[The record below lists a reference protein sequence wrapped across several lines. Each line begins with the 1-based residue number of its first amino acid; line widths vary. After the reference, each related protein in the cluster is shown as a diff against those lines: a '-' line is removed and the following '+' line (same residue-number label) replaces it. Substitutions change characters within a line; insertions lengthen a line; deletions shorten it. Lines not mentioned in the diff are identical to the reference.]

1 MAEQMQAARM
11 PDRLDLN
18 EWIQLSLDS
27 ADETD
32 RQIALEELVTTGVP
46 PYLQAKLREISARDA
61 SPGCRQLA
69 AWIENLDRLKAELKP
84 QIKGLD
90 LTPAAIENLLD
101 HDEPG
106 RASVIIQLLRKPPSE
121 QALQQWRDRLA
132 TEKNPRLLEIGLT
145 ILGKFGV
152 AADADF
158 ATMLLLEAD
167 VEVVCAALSLLHQR
181 DESAFKRQV
190 RNGLTSRSFRV
201 QLHAVHLLRLV
212 DSNEAL
218 KYIKAFLFHK
228 NQLIRQRA
236 LRELM
241 LIDFARVENLFLQ
254 YLGTEIQPL
263 LLVKAGFVAAFNPSR
278 EFPLKIYDIMLLAKD
293 QKKHIMQL
301 ILRQSVEAVQAAGL
315 LDQPLEAYMA
325 DLKKQIDRRRA
336 EITVRCAVRDLASS
350 RRELRASAIDRLSAY
365 AGYPAIIQALKKH
378 LEIESDDELKK
389 SISIL
394 LEPASPPTSEKRDEA
409 RPVAVSKAFP
419 DAASFIRLPLMEQR
433 RLLKDINDNTSY
445 LAARQTLLALLKADI
460 KKSLLLDVL
469 KVLNEFG
476 SRIDA
481 PAILPMLENS
491 EPPIMAQAVKTLGKL
506 DIDSILPTLNR
517 FLADDDPRIKSAALE
532 VYLVAD
538 KEGAVQYLSSMLRSA
553 VADTRRIGLSLL
565 PQLDYPSAEPL
576 LLRLLKYEG
585 NEELIVQASYMV
597 AANPTRDGLEL
608 LFANTHDKLG
618 ELKPGHEEIWQLAM
632 ISAESVFAQPAV
644 DIEAA
649 CWEAYK
655 AEHAELSSEKSAYA
669 YDSVVGDADD
679 ELPPPPPSDGD
690 EHTPVE
696 QLFLHLYEFKW
707 HYIVGVIVVIPL
719 MFSLFGGSEPEYKGR
734 RGGMSEQGA
743 KVSFLPTEQQSSSA
757 TQVGSDDWQGHLKT
771 GAREVLG
778 GRAYAQAL
786 NTARQDMDKIRYD
799 NEKAY
804 RQSMIDKANDPS
816 EPEEVRQMAAAY
828 SHPGFARAIDAYDLK
843 NMSEAEV
850 YFEQCIE
857 DTQLNSVGKCLAL
870 TKLAEIAQA
879 KGDRASW
886 MKWQDRLLKELKNIP
901 EYKDIAAFQDFGRYF
916 SSVMDISNQL
926 AIDGTG
932 ADEIVSGLKAQG
944 ESDAEARESLEVLKG
959 MDGQFQKM
967 FSGQP

>member
-1 MAEQMQAARM
+1 M

-27 ADETD
+27 VDETD

-84 QIKGLD
+84 QMKGLD
-90 LTPAAIENLLD
+90 LTPDAIESLLEN
-101 HDEPG
+101 DEPG
-106 RASVIIQLLRKPPSE
+106 RASVIIQLLRKAPSE
-121 QALQQWRDRLA
+121 QALQQWRERLA

-181 DESAFKRQV
+181 DEDVFKRQV
-190 RNGLTSRSFRV
+190 RTGLTSRSFRV

-241 LIDFARVENLFLQ
+241 LIDFSRVENLFLQ

-278 EFPLKIYDIMLLAKD
+278 EFPLKIFDIMLLSKD
-293 QKKHIMQL
+293 LKKHIMQL

-336 EITVRCAVRDLASS
+336 EIIIRCAVRELASP
-350 RRELRASAIDRLSAY
+350 RRELRAAAIERLSQYAAY
-365 AGYPAIIQALKKH
+365 PSIIQALKKH

-389 SISIL
+389 SICLL
-394 LEPASPPTSEKRDEA
+394 LEPVTVPAAERETAAPAKSAEEP
-409 RPVAVSKAFP
+409 KAFP
-419 DAASFIRLPLMEQR
+419 GPQSFLKLPLMEQR
-433 RLLKDINDNTSY
+433 RLLKGISDNTSF
-445 LAARQTLLALLKADI
+445 LAARHTLFDLLNSDI
-460 KKSLLLDVL
+460 KKSLILDIL
-469 KVLNEFG
+469 KVIYELG
-476 SRIDA
+476 SRIDV
-481 PAILPMLENS
+481 PSILPLLESS
-491 EPPIMAQAVKTLGKL
+491 EPPIKAMAVKTLGKL
-506 DIDSILPTLNR
+506 DLDSILPTLNQ
-517 FLADDDPRIKSAALE
+517 FLADEDPRIKSAALE
-532 VYLVAD
+532 VYLFAD

-576 LLRLLKYEG
+576 LLRMLKYEA
-585 NEELIVQASYMV
+585 NDELIVQASYMV

-618 ELKPGHEEIWQLAM
+618 ELKPGAEEIWQMAM
-632 ISAESVFAQPAV
+632 ISAESVFDQPAV

-655 AEHAELSSEKSAYA
+655 VEHAEPSSEKSAYA
-669 YDSVVGDADD
+669 YDSVVGEDDD
-679 ELPPPPPSDGD
+679 ELPPPPSDGD
-690 EHTPVE
+690 DQTPVE

-707 HYIVGVIVVIPL
+707 HYIVGVVVIIPI
-719 MFSLFGGSEPEYKGR
+719 MFSLLSSNEPEYKGR
-734 RGGMSEQGA
+734 RGGMSEHGA
-743 KVSFLPTEQQSSSA
+743 PVSFLPTEQKSTSD
-757 TQVGSDDWQGHLKT
+757 TQVGSGDWQGYLKT

-778 GRAYAQAL
+778 GKAYAKAISSG
-786 NTARQDMDKIRYD
+786 REEVDKIRYD
-799 NEKAY
+799 NERAY
-804 RQSMIDKANDPS
+804 RQSLIDKANDPAQ
-816 EPEEVRQMAAAY
+816 PEEVRQMAAAY

-850 YFEQCIE
+850 YFEQCVE
-857 DTQLNSVGKCLAL
+857 DSQLNSVGKCLAL
-870 TKLAEIAQA
+870 TRLAEIAQA

-886 MKWQDRLLKELKNIP
+886 MKWQDRLLKELKNVP

-926 AIDGTG
+926 SIDGTG
-932 ADEIVSGLKAQG
+932 ADEILTGLKAQG
-944 ESDAEARESLEVLKG
+944 DSDTEARENLEVLKG

-967 FSGQP
+967 FSGHP

>member
-1 MAEQMQAARM
+1 MAEKMQAPRM

-61 SPGCRQLA
+61 SPGCRNLA

-84 QIKGLD
+84 QMKGLD
-90 LTPAAIENLLD
+90 LTPAAIESLLD
-101 HDEPG
+101 NNEPG
-106 RASVIIQLLRKPPSE
+106 RASVIIQLLRKAPSE
-121 QALQQWRDRLA
+121 EALQQWRDRLA
-132 TEKNPRLLEIGLT
+132 AENNPRLLEIGLT
-145 ILGKFGV
+145 ILGKFGI
-152 AADADF
+152 AADADI
-158 ATMLLLEAD
+158 ATMLLLESD

-181 DESAFKRQV
+181 DEITFKRQV
-190 RNGLTSRSFRV
+190 RTGLTSRSFRV

-293 QKKHIMQL
+293 HKKHIMQL

-315 LDQPLEAYMA
+315 LDQPLEAYMV

-336 EITVRCAVRDLASS
+336 EIIIRCAVRDLASP
-350 RRELRASAIDRLSAY
+350 RRELRAAAIERLSQY
-365 AGYPAIIQALKKH
+365 AAHPSIIQALKKH
-378 LEIESDDELKK
+378 LEVESDVELKK
-389 SISIL
+389 SISML
-394 LEPASPPTSEKRDEA
+394 LEPAPAEVPEKTAEA
-409 RPVAVSKAFP
+409 GQAVAPQAFP
-419 DAASFIRLPLMEQR
+419 GPLSFLKLSLVEQR
-433 RLLKDINDNTSY
+433 RLLKDLSDNTSF
-445 LAARQTLLALLKADI
+445 LAARHTLFDLLNSDI
-460 KKSLLLDVL
+460 KKSLVLDIL
-469 KVLNEFG
+469 KVINEFG
-476 SRIDA
+476 SRIDV
-481 PAILPMLENS
+481 PAILPLLDNS
-491 EPPIMAQAVKTLGKL
+491 EPPVMAMAVKTLGKL

-517 FLADDDPRIKSAALE
+517 FLADEDPRIKSAALE

-553 VADTRRIGLSLL
+553 TADTRRIGLSLL
-565 PQLDYPSAEPL
+565 PQLGYPSAEPL
-576 LLRLLKYEG
+576 LLRMLKYEG

-632 ISAESVFAQPAV
+632 ISAESVFNQPPV
-644 DIEAA
+644 EIEAA

-655 AEHAELSSEKSAYA
+655 AEHAEPSSEKSAYA
-669 YDSVVGDADD
+669 YDSVVGETDD

-707 HYIVGVIVVIPL
+707 HYIFGVIVLVPL
-719 MFSLFGGSEPEYKGR
+719 MFSLFGGSEPESRGR

-743 KVSFLPTEQQSSSA
+743 KVSFLPTEQKSTDA
-757 TQVGSDDWQGHLKT
+757 TQVGSDDWQGYLKT

-786 NTARQDMDKIRYD
+786 SNARQEVEKVRYD

-804 RQSMIDKANDPS
+804 QQSLIDKANDPS
-816 EPEEVRQMAAAY
+816 QPEEVRQMAAAY
-828 SHPGFARAIDAYDLK
+828 AHPGFSRAIDAYDLK

-857 DTQLNSVGKCLAL
+857 DAQLNSVGKCLAL

-879 KGDRASW
+879 RGDRASW
-886 MKWQDRLLKELKNIP
+886 TKWQDRLLKELKNIP
-901 EYKDIAAFQDFGRYF
+901 EYKDIAAFQDFSRYF
-916 SSVMDISNQL
+916 SSVMDVSNQL
-926 AIDGTG
+926 SIDGSG
-932 ADEIVSGLKAQG
+932 ADEIVAGLKAQG
-944 ESDAEARESLEVLKG
+944 ESDAEAQEHLEVLKG

-967 FSGQP
+967 FSGQQ

>member
-1 MAEQMQAARM
+1 M

-18 EWIQLSLDS
+18 DWIQLSLDS
-27 ADETD
+27 ANETD

-46 PYLQAKLREISARDA
+46 PYIQAKLREISARDS

-69 AWIENLDRLKAELKP
+69 AWIENIDRLKAELKP
-84 QIKGLD
+84 QMKGLD
-90 LTPAAIENLLD
+90 LTPAAIESLLEN
-101 HDEPG
+101 DEPG
-106 RASVIIQLLRKPPSE
+106 RASVIIQLLRKAPSE
-121 QALQQWRDRLA
+121 QALQEWRERLA
-132 TEKNPRLLEIGLT
+132 TEKNSRLLEIGLT
-145 ILGKFGV
+145 ILGKFGA

-190 RNGLTSRSFRV
+190 RTGLTSRSFRV

-241 LIDFARVENLFLQ
+241 LIDFVRVENLFLQ

-336 EITVRCAVRDLASS
+336 EIIIRCAVRDLASP
-350 RRELRASAIDRLSAY
+350 RRELRAAAIERLSPY
-365 AGYPAIIQALKKH
+365 AASPAIIQALKKH
-378 LEIESDDELKK
+378 LAVESDAELQKN
-389 SISIL
+389 ISLL
-394 LEPASPPTSEKRDEA
+394 LEPAPVPTPATTAAAKPIASPQ
-409 RPVAVSKAFP
+409 AFP
-419 DAASFIRLPLMEQR
+419 ESLSFMKLPLMEQR
-433 RLLKDINDNTSY
+433 RLLKDISDNAGF
-445 LAARQTLLALLKADI
+445 LAARRTLLDLLSSDI
-460 KKSLLLDVL
+460 KKSLVLEVL
-469 KVLNEFG
+469 KVINEFG
-476 SRIDA
+476 SRIDVA
-481 PAILPMLENS
+481 AILPLLENA
-491 EPPIMAQAVKTLGKL
+491 EPPIMAMAVKTLGKL
-506 DIDSILPTLNR
+506 DLDSILPTLNR
-517 FLADDDPRIKSAALE
+517 FLADDDPRIKAAALE

-538 KEGAVQYLSSMLRSA
+538 KEGAVQYLSSMLRSTS
-553 VADTRRIGLSLL
+553 ADTRRIGLSLL

-576 LLRLLKYEG
+576 LMRMLKYEA
-585 NEELIVQASYMV
+585 NDELIVQASYMV

-618 ELKPGHEEIWQLAM
+618 ELQPGSEEIWQLAM
-632 ISAESVFAQPAV
+632 ISAESVFNQPA
-644 DIEAA
+644 IEIESA

-655 AEHAELSSEKSAYA
+655 VEHAEPSSEKSAYA
-669 YDSVVGDADD
+669 YDSVVGEDAD

-696 QLFLHLYEFKW
+696 LLFLHLYEFKW
-707 HYIVGVIVVIPL
+707 HYILGMIVTIPL
-719 MFSLFGGSEPEYKGR
+719 MFSLLSSSEPERKGR

-743 KVSFLPTEQQSSSA
+743 QVSFLPTEQKSDSA
-757 TQVGSDDWQGHLKT
+757 TQVGSDDWQGYLKT

-778 GRAYAQAL
+778 GRAYAQVL
-786 NTARQDMDKIRYD
+786 STAQQEVDKIRYES
-799 NEKAY
+799 EKAY
-804 RQSMIDKANDPS
+804 RQDLIDKANDPS
-816 EPEEVRQMAAAY
+816 QPEEVRQMAAAY
-828 SHPGFARAIDAYDLK
+828 SHPIFARAIDAWDLK
-843 NMSEAEV
+843 NSSEAEV
-850 YFEQCIE
+850 YFEQCVE
-857 DTQLNSVGKCLAL
+857 DAQLNSVGKCLAL
-870 TKLAEIAQA
+870 TKLAEIARE

-886 MKWQDRLLKELKNIP
+886 TKWQDRLLKELKNIP

-916 SSVMDISNQL
+916 SSVMDVSNQL
-926 AIDGTG
+926 AIDGSG

-944 ESDAEARESLEVLKG
+944 ESDAEASEHLEVLKG
-959 MDGQFQKM
+959 MDGKFQKM
-967 FSGQP
+967 FSGE